1 MATIRKTR
9 SLGTGATE
17 ILSKDPDLL
26 KEIIQ
31 TAIQEL
37 LETEMIEAIGAKKG
51 ERTELRL
58 GYRAGYYPRSLV
70 TRAGKIELKVP
81 RDRSGRFSTEI
92 FDRYQRSEKALV
104 LAIAEM
110 YVQGVSTRKVKEISE
125 ELLGEEISAST
136 VSRLSKSLDE
146 QLQAFSK
153 RKLAE
158 PYPYLILDARY
169 ERIRDH
175 GAIRHQAVLVAIGVN
190 WDGKREVLAIELSNR
205 ESKSSWA
212 EFLSG
217 LKERGLDGVQMVIS
231 DAHEG
236 LKRAVSELLP
246 QALWQRC
253 YVHFLRNALDYLPRK
268 ADDDCLTELRWI
280 YDRFSL
286 EEAQKDIRAWV
297 TKWESRYPKL
307 ADWVEENI
315 AETLTFYQFPRS
327 HRKHLKST
335 NMIERFNEEIKRRT
349 YVVRIFPNQASAL
362 RLIRAL
368 GAEINERWIE
378 EHRYLNMTFLKDR
391 EREFA
396 FTVA

>member
-1 MATIRKTR
+1 MATSPKTR
-9 SLGTGATE
+9 SLGGDAVK

-26 KEIIQ
+26 KEIVR
-31 TAIQEL
+31 TAVQEL
-37 LETEMIEAIGAKKG
+37 LETEMTEAVGAKKG

-92 FDRYQRSEKALV
+92 FERYQRSEKALV

-153 RKLAE
+153 RELTE
-158 PYPYLILDARY
+158 SYPYLILDARY

-175 GAIRHQAVLVAIGVN
+175 GAIRHQAVLIAIGIN

-205 ESKSSWA
+205 ESKNSWA

-217 LKERGLDGVQMVIS
+217 LKERGLDGVEMVIS

-246 QALWQRC
+246 AALWQRC

-268 ADDDCLTELRWI
+268 ADDDCLVELRWI
-280 YDRFSL
+280 YDRFSF
-286 EEAQKDIRAWV
+286 EEAQKDIRVWV

-307 ADWVEENI
+307 VDWVEENI
-315 AETLTFYQFPRS
+315 SETLTFYQFPRP

-368 GAEINERWIE
+368 GAEINEHWIE
-378 EHRYLNMTFLKDR
+378 EHRYLNMEFLKDR
-391 EREFA
+391 EREYA

>member
-9 SLGTGATE
+9 SLGTGAVE

-26 KEIIQ
+26 KEIVR

-37 LETEMIEAIGAKKG
+37 LETEMTEAVGAKKG

-92 FDRYQRSEKALV
+92 FERYQRSEKALV

-110 YVQGVSTRKVKEISE
+110 YIQGVSTRKVKEISE

-153 RKLAE
+153 RKLTE

-175 GAIRHQAVLVAIGVN
+175 GAIRHHAVLVAIGIN
-190 WDGKREVLAIELSNR
+190 LDGKREVLAIELSNR
-205 ESKSSWA
+205 ESKNSWA

-246 QALWQRC
+246 AALWQRC

-280 YDRFSL
+280 YDRFSF
-286 EEAQKDIRAWV
+286 EEAEKDIRAWV

-307 ADWVEENI
+307 VDWVEEHI
-315 AETLTFYQFPRS
+315 SETLTFYQFPRP

-349 YVVRIFPNQASAL
+349 YVVRIFPNSASAL

-378 EHRYLNMTFLKDR
+378 EHRYLNMEFLKDR